1 MDSRRMRRI
10 NELLKHT
17 IGEILCEGR
26 LRTQFNGLI
35 TVTEV
40 RVSSDLSYCRVN
52 FTVLGAEEEAALGY
66 LNYSRY
72 EMTGMIA
79 QKVNLRVMPKLQFFV
94 DEDLK
99 RANRIEELIREIK
112 HD

>member
-10 NELLKHT
+10 NEMLKHT
-17 IGEILCEGR
+17 IGEIICEGR
-26 LRTQFNGLI
+26 LRTQFSGLI

-72 EMTGMIA
+72 EMTGIIA
-79 QKVNLRVMPKLQFFV
+79 QKVKLRVMPKLQFFV